1 MSREI
6 ERKFLLTTLPPFVRN
21 ADFMLIE
28 QGYIAISDERNEVR
42 LRKANNQYTLTVKS
56 DGKLVRQEYE
66 IEISEKDFRKLWG
79 STKGRRLTKKRY
91 LYREGTYLF
100 EIDEYLDTLAGLLV
114 VEVEFNSEKEANLFS
129 KPSWF
134 GDEITHVNFM
144 KNKNLLRFSS
154 TEELLDRYKNQTFV

>member
-66 IEISEKDFRKLWG
+66 IEISEKD
-79 STKGRRLTKKRY
+79 S
-91 LYREGTYLF
+91 
-100 EIDEYLDTLAGLLV
+100 
-114 VEVEFNSEKEANLFS
+114 
-129 KPSWF
+129 
-134 GDEITHVNFM
+134 
-144 KNKNLLRFSS
+144 
-154 TEELLDRYKNQTFV
+154 